1 MGKVVEPRLVILS
14 RGPGLYSTMRLKEE
28 AQRYGFITRVIDP
41 MSITTAVDDDGGRIY
56 HQGWP
61 IQADAV
67 IPRIGF
73 SITRPGSGIVR
84 QFERMGAIVHNS
96 ADAILLSRDKIAA
109 TQAMAEC
116 GLPVPKTISVASMED
131 CMQALRTI
139 GTYPLVIKASE
150 GTQGSGVFLVD
161 DEARA
166 ISLLSQMFQRGM
178 RPLVQ
183 EYIKESHGRDIRVI
197 VVRGRVVASMIRK
210 ARGSEFRSN
219 FHLGGSVEGIQLT
232 KDQENVAIRA
242 AGELGLDVAGVDM
255 LDSASGPLLLEANS
269 SPGLE
274 GIERATGINVAGRIV
289 SSLRARVREAKEQ
302 ESSLLSKDIRGADST
317 ESRFD
322 LDEASG

>member
-139 GTYPLVIKASE
+139 GIYPLVIKASE
-150 GTQGSGVFLVD
+150 GTQGSGC
-161 DEARA
+161 
-166 ISLLSQMFQRGM
+166 SW
-178 RPLVQ
+178 
-183 EYIKESHGRDIRVI
+183 
-197 VVRGRVVASMIRK
+197 SMMK
-210 ARGSEFRSN
+210 P
-219 FHLGGSVEGIQLT
+219 
-232 KDQENVAIRA
+232 
-242 AGELGLDVAGVDM
+242 ELFPCCHRC
-255 LDSASGPLLLEANS
+255 S
-269 SPGLE
+269 
-274 GIERATGINVAGRIV
+274 
-289 SSLRARVREAKEQ
+289 
-302 ESSLLSKDIRGADST
+302 RGAC
-317 ESRFD
+317 
-322 LDEASG
+322 AH